1 LIPERLHSR
10 NNGSEEIEQGIGSV
24 GKLKILRLLLSDPS
38 HAFTRYEIGKRI
50 ANDPVSIR
58 NDLATLTRLN
68 WITHYKIQHLDKYS
82 INLDHEIVRAL
93 SDFFTAVRYLS

>member
-1 LIPERLHSR
+1 MIPEHLHSHR
-10 NNGSEEIEQGIGSV
+10 NLPEEIEQGIGSI

-38 HAFTRYEIGKRI
+38 HAFTRYEIGKKV

-58 NDLATLTRLN
+58 NDLATLTQLN

-82 INLDHEIVRAL
+82 INLDHETVKAL
-93 SDFFTAVRYLS
+93 SDFFNAVRYLP

>member
-1 LIPERLHSR
+1 MPDHLRSR
-10 NNGSEEIEQGIGSV
+10 NKVPEEIEQGMGSI

-68 WITHYKIQHLDKYS
+68 WIKHYKIQHLDKYS
-82 INLDHEIVRAL
+82 INLDHETIKAL
-93 SDFFTAVRYLS
+93 SDFFYTVRYLP